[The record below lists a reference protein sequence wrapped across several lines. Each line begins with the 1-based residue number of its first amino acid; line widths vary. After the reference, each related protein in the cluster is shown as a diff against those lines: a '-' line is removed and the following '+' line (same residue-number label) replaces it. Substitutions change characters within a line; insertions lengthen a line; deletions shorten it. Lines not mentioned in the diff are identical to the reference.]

1 MRALREV
8 TREEVEERLHL
19 RVKSLRWVAMS
30 MGRTA
35 VEARS
40 ALRTFFVTGS
50 PTDLTRLLISLRMAL
65 AATPVVA
72 VLKSIWD

>member
-1 MRALREV
+1 MRALGEIA
-8 TREEVEERLHL
+8 REEIEERLHL
-19 RVKSLRWVAMS
+19 CVEGLRWGAMS
-30 MGRTA
+30 TVGRA
-35 VEARS
+35 GDARS
-40 ALRTFFVTGS
+40 ARRTFFVTGS